1 MGKPAATDFDRPGEG
16 DADVPGAQAL
26 LRGLDLLQ
34 AIGTAV
40 SPPRFRDLEKSVGI
54 PRASLHRLLAALVS
68 RRLVRYDDRTR
79 TYHVGMR
86 VLELSR
92 RTLDQSSIIRA
103 AKPELSRAARRLQRT
118 ICVMV
123 LDDEDVFVLDFED
136 ADPSYGR
143 LVRFWPR
150 ARAVET
156 AAGRAL
162 LAALPKER
170 SEAFLAGLNVPPTPA
185 AMDRLR
191 ADLAVAKA
199 LGYAVMPRE
208 PVSGRAG
215 AASAILDETG
225 YPIAALACLFE
236 TDQLE
241 AEDLHETGRILAAS
255 ARAASG
261 HIGIR
266 FPAPAVTERPEPISD
281 GVTVLSTG
289 RDFLG
294 ENPVWNEARRRLYW
308 VDVLAPALRWFEP
321 SSRMSGRMELPH
333 LTAGIAFDDQDRLV
347 CCGQQGLFLLDPETG
362 VTKPLI
368 DPEGDRPD
376 NRFNTAGVDPRG
388 RFWAG
393 TMAINHEVGRGSIY
407 AIDPDLTVHR
417 RVEQVGMPKNVVFD
431 TSGKRLYFAD
441 AAEYAVIRY
450 DLDLD
455 TGTIRNRHV
464 FVAGADIPGQ
474 PCGIAV
480 DAEDHVWVTCIG
492 GWRIR
497 RFDPAGRL
505 VQEIVL
511 PVPMPINCAFG
522 DDDLSVLYVTSTW
535 IRVPAGLSAQAPASG
550 QLIAVQTNTRG
561 QVPARFR
568 KGN

>member
-1 MGKPAATDFDRPGEG
+1 MPSEV

-40 SPPRFRDLEKSVGI
+40 SPPRFKDLEKSVGI
-54 PRASLHRLLAALVS
+54 PRASLHRLLAALAS

-92 RTLDQSSIIRA
+92 RSLDQSSIIRA
-103 AKPELSRAARRLQRT
+103 AKPELSRIARRLQRT

-170 SEAFLAGLNVPPTPA
+170 SEAFLAGLSEPPAPA
-185 AMDRLR
+185 AMERLS

-199 LGYAVMPRE
+199 LGYAVMARE
-208 PVSGRAG
+208 PVTGRAG

-225 YPIAALACLFE
+225 YPIGALACLFE
-236 TDQLE
+236 TDQLS
-241 AEDLHETGRILAAS
+241 AEELHETGRILATG
-255 ARAASG
+255 ARSASG
-261 HIGIR
+261 HVGMR
-266 FPAPAVTERPEPISD
+266 YATPPVVAKPEPPISS
-281 GVTVLSTG
+281 GLAVLPTG
-289 RDFLG
+289 RDFVG
-294 ENPVWNEARRRLYW
+294 ENPVWNDARHKLYW
-308 VDVLAPALRWFEP
+308 VDVLTPALRWYDP
-321 SSRMSGRMELPH
+321 ANRTAGKMELPR

-347 CCGQQGLFLLDPETG
+347 CCGQNGLFLLDPESG
-362 VTKPLI
+362 AIKHLI
-368 DPEGDRPD
+368 DPEADRPD

-388 RFWAG
+388 RLWAG
-393 TMAINHEVGRGSIY
+393 TMAVNHEVGRGSIY
-407 AIDPDLTVHR
+407 AIDPDLAVHR
-417 RVEQVGMPKNVVFD
+417 RVERVGMPKNVVFD
-431 TSGKRLYFAD
+431 GRGEKLYFTD

-450 DLDLD
+450 DYDVS
-455 TGTIRNRHV
+455 TGAISNRHV
-464 FVAGADIPGQ
+464 FLAKDDVPGQ
-474 PCGIAV
+474 PGGIAI
-480 DAEDHVWVTCIG
+480 DAEDHLWVTCVG
-492 GWRIR
+492 GWRVC
-497 RFDPAGRL
+497 RFDPDGRL
-505 VQEIVL
+505 VKEIIL
-511 PVPMPINCAFG
+511 PVPMPTNCAFG

-535 IRVPAGLSAQAPASG
+535 IRLPPGLSALAPASG
-550 QLIAVQTNTRG
+550 QLIAVQTETRG
-561 QVPARFR
+561 KIPSRFR
-568 KGN
+568 GSN